1 MNNERNLA
9 KEITEGFEALK
20 SIRNNEPV
28 AWITKKGTKEMTDY
42 DPNDAID
49 FIFKTAP
56 AYAKA
61 KGELAQL
68 EAFKSSLKAIKMA
81 QTDEQSLGAQE
92 REAYRS
98 QEYQDLCKAIGL
110 ATEQAEAFKWQLT
123 AAQLRVEIWRTDQAN
138 NRNIERLTK

>member
-1 MNNERNLA
+1 MVRLCRSTNWTLDE
-9 KEITEGFEALK
+9 FEMK
-20 SIRNNEPV
+20 
-28 AWITKKGTKEMTDY
+28 

-56 AYAKA
+56 MYAKA

-98 QEYQDLCKAIGL
+98 QEYQDLCKAIGV
-110 ATEQAEAFKWQLT
+110 ATEQTEALRWQLE
-123 AAQLRVEIWRTDQAN
+123 AAKMRFEAWRSQEAS

>member
-1 MNNERNLA
+1 M
-9 KEITEGFEALK
+9 KE
-20 SIRNNEPV
+20 
-28 AWITKKGTKEMTDY
+28 Y

-110 ATEQAEAFKWQLT
+110 ATEQAESLKWQLT